1 MKEILY
7 VTAIY
12 TGTLVGAGFAT
23 GKEIQEFFA
32 NPLGILI
39 AFFLFYIL
47 NLRLFTYINKNN
59 IYTYN
64 ELLEYKC
71 PRIKNFVL
79 QFSAIFSLLSYGIMC
94 SGAGEALGFKGA
106 GYLFSLVCVAIFLFE
121 LKGITYLNL
130 LATPLIVMG
139 ILAITVAKASTFA
152 QASFDSI
159 RYCSY
164 NTLCC
169 LPVIPSLN
177 TYIKDVKRAKTVAT
191 VISVVSALLI
201 FCVYI
206 SLPEYICNLPLLET
220 ARAINL
226 SYVYYPALLLAML
239 TTAVSS
245 GYGYMCC
252 YKGRKYYRIGILFA
266 VSVVMQS
273 LDFGLLI
280 KYVFGI
286 AGLVSLGILYFL
298 LKKS

>member
-12 TGTLVGAGFAT
+12 TGTLIGAGFAT
-23 GKEIQEFFA
+23 GKEIQEFFR

-39 AFFLFYIL
+39 AFFLFLFL
-47 NLRLFTYINKNN
+47 NVRIFTDINKNN

-71 PRIKNFVL
+71 PRIKNFVIRL
-79 QFSAIFSLLSYGIMC
+79 SAVFSLLSYGIMC

-106 GYLFSLVCVAIFLFE
+106 GYLFSFVCVVVFLFE

-130 LATPLIVMG
+130 VATPLIVMG
-139 ILAITVAKASTFA
+139 IMAITIKSVSVFA
-152 QASFDSI
+152 QVPFDAV

-164 NTLCC
+164 NILCC

-177 TYIKDVKRAKTVAT
+177 TYIKNERVAKITACL
-191 VISVVSALLI
+191 ISVVCVLLI
-201 FCVYI
+201 LCVYV

-220 ARAINL
+220 ARKINL
-226 SYVYYPALLLAML
+226 SYIYYPALLLAML

-252 YKGRKYYRIGILFA
+252 FDGEKYTHIAILFA
-266 VSVVMQS
+266 VSVIMQS
-273 LDFGLLI
+273 MDFGVLI
-280 KYVFGI
+280 KYVFGFF
-286 AGLVSLGILYFL
+286 GVVSLGILYFL